1 MGSCRLSPT
10 VTTFATVD
18 ASFADLPNYF
28 SSYGWPIH
36 VCGAAWSW
44 RVSKTSIQTHSA
56 CESEYYAIDDLARE
70 VQFVRKIFADLRVE
84 FPKPLPVLEDNMG
97 AIALTSGPT
106 PHHQRTKH
114 IGYRFHYVRSL
125 VKQCILRFQHQ
136 DTAEQPADIFTK
148 FLTEDMFSK
157 HAAVLLGTRQLKI
170 VQKPLPRSTRIY
182 LELHNQQLEQTKR
195 DMEER
200 TKVDS

>member
-1 MGSCRLSPT
+1 MHCATVSRPDLAYAASRASRFLKGPRKEHMDFVDGVLKFLVTTRHHKLTYHCRLSPT
-10 VTTFATVD
+10 ATTFATVD

-28 SSYGWPIH
+28 SSYGWAIH

-70 VQFVRKIFADLRVE
+70 VQFVRKIFSDLRVE

-114 IGYRFHYVRSL
+114 IGYRFHFVRS
-125 VKQCILRFQHQ
+125 
-136 DTAEQPADIFTK
+136 
-148 FLTEDMFSK
+148 
-157 HAAVLLGTRQLKI
+157 
-170 VQKPLPRSTRIY
+170 
-182 LELHNQQLEQTKR
+182 
-195 DMEER
+195 
-200 TKVDS
+200 